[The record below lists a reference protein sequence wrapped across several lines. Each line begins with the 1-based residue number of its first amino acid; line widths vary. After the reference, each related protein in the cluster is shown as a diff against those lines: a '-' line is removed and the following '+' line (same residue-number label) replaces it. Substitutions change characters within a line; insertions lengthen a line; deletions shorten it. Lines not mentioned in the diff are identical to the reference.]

1 MEVHGRYGKMVFMGT
16 DYYIGQSLQKYGE
29 YGEEEVQL
37 MRNFIDSD
45 SVVFDVGA
53 NIGALTVPLAQAS
66 GTVIAFEPQPMV
78 FELLKTNCVEHHN
91 VVAHNIGL
99 GSRTSTMFIPPMNYG
114 DMGNF
119 GGVSLCEDRQ
129 GTAVEVM
136 KIDDIATG
144 VCDLIK
150 IDVEGMELDVLK
162 GAFETITRCQP
173 ILYVENDREAK
184 SAALISY
191 LMELGY
197 RLWWHKPLLFNEYN
211 YKNCKENIFGHVVS
225 CNMLCVPAG
234 REYEVSDTLV
244 SIYGLR
250 RITSSAD
257 KPFEEVQMPER
268 LFVEEDKGWVAVA
281 RFGGIGDN
289 MIAAS
294 VLPLL
299 KQQGYKVEVITD
311 EKNGALFKN
320 NPHIDKLAIKKDGDL
335 PADCGLE
342 WQKWFRSRSSE
353 YAKMIHLSHTIEG
366 LLAHWPSQTAF
377 YWPAKVR
384 RELCGKSYLEMVHDI
399 AEVPYEF
406 SRLFYPTDAEVRQ
419 AIETRRKVG
428 DTVVGWVVKGSRG
441 DKVYPYSPMAVA
453 RLIKECGVSVV
464 LFCGVGDDY
473 KAAAAIQEH
482 VKNQNGS
489 DAGLH
494 VASTGNPD
502 DWPTRRALTFAQHMD
517 VMVGPD
523 TGVMWSVAMEK
534 LPKVML
540 LSHAGIDN
548 ITKHWVNTTTLHA
561 EPERVKCWPCHQLHD
576 SPDTC
581 HANKDNNG
589 AACISDISIDSI
601 INTVRRYLA

>member
-1 MEVHGRYGKMVFMGT
+1 MEVRGRYGKMFVMGT
-16 DYYIGQSLQKYGE
+16 DWYIGQSFEKYGE

-53 NIGALTVPLAQAS
+53 NIGALTVPLAIAA
-66 GTVIAFEPQPMV
+66 GTVVAFEPQPEV
-78 FELLKTNCVEHHN
+78 FELLKLNCTEHHN
-91 VVAHNIGL
+91 VVVNNLGL
-99 GSRTSTMFIPPMNYG
+99 GSRNTKMYVPKIDYSTT
-114 DMGNF
+114 GNF
-119 GGVSLCEDRQ
+119 GGVSLCEDKQ
-129 GTAVEVM
+129 DTVVDVA
-136 KIDDIATG
+136 KLDDYMAG

-150 IDVEGMELDVLK
+150 IDVEGMELEVLK
-162 GAFETITRCQP
+162 GGTDTIKRCKP
-173 ILYVENDREAK
+173 ILYVENDREEK
-184 SAALISY
+184 SADLISY
-191 LMELGY
+191 LMQLGY
-197 RLWWHKPLLFNEYN
+197 RMWWHKPRLFNQFN
-211 YKNCKENIFGHVVS
+211 YKNCQENVFSNIVS

-234 REYEVSDTLV
+234 REFEVTDVMVDVYELKK
-244 SIYGLR
+244 IN
-250 RITSSAD
+250 SSAD
-257 KPFEEVQMPER
+257 KPFEDVPLPES

-299 KQQGYKVEVITD
+299 KKQGYKVEVITD

-320 NPHIDKLAIKKDGDL
+320 NPYIDKLAIKKDGDL
-335 PADCGLE
+335 PNDCGLE

-353 YAKMIHLSHTIEG
+353 YVKMIHLSHTIEG

-406 SRLFYPTDAEVRQ
+406 SSLFYPTATEHKQ

-464 LFCGVGDDY
+464 LFCGVGEDY
-473 KAAAAIQEH
+473 KQAAQIQEH

-581 HANKDNNG
+581 CPNKDNNG